1 MTHFKNKAL
10 LDFYNHTPKHDTNKN
25 FKIKDVQDYV
35 PKPTP
40 INLPEPPPIKNIIP
54 KPTPVIIPDAP
65 QQNPIGKDQYIYQNK
80 VYNVP
85 QPLKQTTNKYTSGGK
100 VYSVPNNLDGYVKV
114 GSAYPKSERNTKPSF
129 SNLAPKMDQPC
140 MTDSNYKRVPM
151 EINHVLT
158 LAEKH

>member
-25 FKIKDVQDYV
+25 FNKTKDVQDYV

-65 QQNPIGKDQYIYQNK
+65 QQNPIGKDQYIYISK
-80 VYNVP
+80 
-85 QPLKQTTNKYTSGGK
+85 
-100 VYSVPNNLDGYVKV
+100 
-114 GSAYPKSERNTKPSF
+114 
-129 SNLAPKMDQPC
+129 
-140 MTDSNYKRVPM
+140 
-151 EINHVLT
+151 
-158 LAEKH
+158 

>member
-65 QQNPIGKDQYIYQNK
+65 QQNPIGKDQYIYIKIQ
-80 VYNVP
+80 YIMF
-85 QPLKQTTNKYTSGGK
+85 L
-100 VYSVPNNLDGYVKV
+100 NL
-114 GSAYPKSERNTKPSF
+114 
-129 SNLAPKMDQPC
+129 
-140 MTDSNYKRVPM
+140 
-151 EINHVLT
+151 
-158 LAEKH
+158 